1 MGLLTERTT
10 PAPLVVPARKDEFP
24 VGLPAAVADAL
35 ARLGVDENARACEFD
50 AMTRPAIGCTRNRF
64 VLGVMT
70 DLAFAAEF
78 GLRDGMS
85 PVELSLWL
93 ARTPIKPIRYGS
105 PDELTVELFTACG
118 VA

>member
-1 MGLLTERTT
+1 
-10 PAPLVVPARKDEFP
+10 
-24 VGLPAAVADAL
+24 
-35 ARLGVDENARACEFD
+35 
-50 AMTRPAIGCTRNRF
+50 MTRHSIGRTRSRS

-70 DLAFAAEF
+70 DLAFAAEL

-93 ARTPIKPIRYGS
+93 ARTPVKPIGYGS
-105 PDELTVELFTACG
+105 PDELTVELFAACG